1 MKLHYFIYNVE
12 ALPPD
17 DRERVKR
24 LCPSLPLHWWN
35 GYVCLPAGHPCH
47 SMTFTEIEKVFDIK
61 VYRGL
66 SFSASVKDKAGWS
79 PLESEKV
86 NADDWIVG
94 FDTAGFFNQNC
105 DSKFVRKEARNLAR
119 QFEVIYDAF
128 EAVDWRKYL

>member
-1 MKLHYFIYNVE
+1 MRIPIPIE
-12 ALPPD
+12 
-17 DRERVKR
+17 ERKRIER
-24 LCPSLPLHWWN
+24 LCLSLRFSWWN

-47 SMTFTEIEKVFDIK
+47 SMNFIDIEKVFDIK
-61 VYRGL
+61 VHRGL
-66 SFSASVKDKAGWS
+66 SFSKGAKDCYSWA
-79 PLESEKV
+79 PLEKV

-105 DSKFVRKEARNLAR
+105 DSKFVRNETRNLAR